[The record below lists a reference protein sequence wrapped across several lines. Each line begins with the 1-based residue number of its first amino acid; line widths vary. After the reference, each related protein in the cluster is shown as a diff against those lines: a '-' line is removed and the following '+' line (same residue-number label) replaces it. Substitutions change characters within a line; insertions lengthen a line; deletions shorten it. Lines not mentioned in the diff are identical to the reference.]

1 MCRYLATLSKEQLT
15 HYNFSDEA
23 RFDMNGEVNTQNVRR
38 YAPKKQG
45 EEGGKP
51 EHFRTTKKK
60 FPRSVMVFLGVN
72 GNGKTFGL
80 KMWEKESIKG
90 GDYNKLVR
98 FTCVPQ
104 IKNIAESDGRS
115 LEDQYWQQDGA
126 TVHRTGKVLRYLDGQ
141 FGDRFLAWIPSV
153 EETGLPGH
161 LTSTHLIT
169 LCGGT

>member
-1 MCRYLATLSKEQLT
+1 
-15 HYNFSDEA
+15 
-23 RFDMNGEVNTQNVRR
+23 MNGEVNTQNVRR

-90 GDYNKLVR
+90 G
-98 FTCVPQ
+98 
-104 IKNIAESDGRS
+104 
-115 LEDQYWQQDGA
+115 
-126 TVHRTGKVLRYLDGQ
+126 
-141 FGDRFLAWIPSV
+141 
-153 EETGLPGH
+153 GL
-161 LTSTHLIT
+161 L
-169 LCGGT
+169 